1 MYVEVVSWC
10 SGTSHF
16 CAKGPV
22 WETAVTSTSIYIHT
36 NTYAYTYNVHT
47 YVSAEQVYKYI
58 RTYVNQYP
66 QHYTN
71 RNVHCTITYEYIRIP
86 TYIAQYPQNHT
97 YPYMEVTRVG
107 GENGDNDH
115 HRAVGEI
122 VSQVTTKGDQSESP
136 YAGDKLQHPKDFDT
150 AR

>member
-1 MYVEVVSWC
+1 M
-10 SGTSHF
+10 
-16 CAKGPV
+16 
-22 WETAVTSTSIYIHT
+22 
-36 NTYAYTYNVHT
+36 
-47 YVSAEQVYKYI
+47 YKYVH
-58 RTYVNQYP
+58 TYVNQYP
-66 QHYTN
+66 QHYTT

-122 VSQVTTKGDQSESP
+122 VSQVTAQGDQRESH
-136 YAGDKLQHPKDFDT
+136 YAGDKLQRPKDFDT
-150 AR
+150 ATYIDV